1 MGNNCYKT
9 PPDKWVSNKIFL
21 LQLGILQ
28 NKKLVCVAAEAAE
41 TSLCSAVQT
50 CPASST
56 ELIQSAPELSV
67 AAVAPAAGILSDS
80 SLSSTTLRR
89 QQIKDGPDGVSKTS
103 AISLQVAKT
112 YQERIILCSSSV

>member
-56 ELIQSAPELSV
+56 ELIQSAPELKW
-67 AAVAPAAGILSDS
+67 L
-80 SLSSTTLRR
+80 LLLL
-89 QQIKDGPDGVSKTS
+89 QQVYFQTP
-103 AISLQVAKT
+103 
-112 YQERIILCSSSV
+112 LCLVQL